1 MANNKRNRKF
11 KGKNKKQKNDVNVYD
26 VYTENNDERET
37 GNFDEMEN
45 MEYNENQDIDIED
58 DEEIDEDEAFDSEDE
73 KKYGVFFEGKEEEE
87 DNEEDNEDEEEYS
100 DEGEGYDL
108 SEMLNDNEENSSF
121 KKQEKSLLPI
131 HNEEFEELGEGM
143 SDIESEEEKEDD
155 EGNEGDDNLVSFID
169 SLDTNKRKSEYDL
182 DKNEARQIKRHKDI
196 ITEAYDESEYNLQ
209 PKAKQGKKLDIKDFV
224 GALNDEI
231 GFGNLKKQLVQLEK
245 PSKIVQKEVLNAPL
259 SKREQDRLE
268 REVAYEQ
275 TNKEVSKWTNIVKKN
290 READHIVFNNDEQ
303 KNSRTNASLTTHFKP
318 QTSLESEIT
327 KLMEDAGVTEK
338 KEAKFEELELNKV
351 SPEEIKERRRELQ
364 RMRSL
369 LFYQEQKMKKAA
381 KIKSKAY
388 HRILKKEKQKK
399 QSELSLEQLEELDP
413 ELAAKERM
421 KLETE
426 RARERVTLRHKNTG
440 KWARRMLQRGNDVNE
455 ETRQAIIDQLNQH
468 ENLKRKIQDADED
481 SDGFDSNDE
490 GYDDNVDSIKAKA
503 MQQLDQME
511 EAIDNEERPQKGIFA
526 MKFMQK
532 AFEKQRN
539 DAKQNIINM
548 RKEMEE
554 NEKLL
559 NDDSDQDNT
568 EENKDENTVNV
579 INTGRM
585 QFSKGKGNKGGEED
599 DDNSEDEEQK
609 PIKITTSSSLKVSG
623 PINVN
628 VKPEELKPVFEVE
641 EFKVDEVDN
650 PWLGDSDNV
659 VQGSKKQVNLTSKS
673 NKQQKALEKLSQEK
687 KKANKGSILN
697 NEINFDEMKQL
708 EHVEVKETTAKLSIA
723 QDQDQTSKVDKSNNE
738 SIKETLEKERN
749 EEEQSEQ
756 IDNIVAGLATENSND
771 IEEEDN
777 FQSITRGD
785 LLQMAFAENDVF
797 EDEFN
802 DEKQQLIDEE
812 NAPEVEDSLPGWGS
826 WSGKG
831 IKKRKKKVQKIEKK
845 KTNTRKDAKLKN
857 VIINERR
864 IKKSVKLM
872 VSDVPH
878 PFENREQYEKSL
890 RAPVGKE
897 WTTVNTHKEA
907 IRPRVLTMPGKII
920 HPLKFT
926 KQFTDKKP
934 EKKRPTKS
942 RL

>member
-1 MANNKRNRKF
+1 MANKRNRKF
-11 KGKNKKQKNDVNVYD
+11 KGKGKKQKEEVNVLD
-26 VYTENNDERET
+26 VYTEDNDERET

-45 MEYNENQDIDIED
+45 MEYNDNQDFDIED

-73 KKYGVFFEGKEEEE
+73 RKYGEFFASKEEEE
-87 DNEEDNEDEEEYS
+87 EDDEEEEEEEDYS
-100 DEGEGYDL
+100 DDGEGYDL
-108 SEMLNDNEENSSF
+108 SEMLNDNVEESTF

-131 HNEEFEELGEGM
+131 HNEEEFEELGEGM
-143 SDIESEEEKEDD
+143 SDIESEDENENEDND
-155 EGNEGDDNLVSFID
+155 NNLVSFID
-169 SLDTNKRKSEYDL
+169 SLDSNKRKSEYDL
-182 DKNEARQIKRHKDI
+182 DKNEARQIKRHKDV
-196 ITEAYDESEYNLQ
+196 ITEAFDESEYNLQ
-209 PKAKQGKKLDIKDFV
+209 PKVKQGKKLDIKDFV
-224 GALNDEI
+224 GALSDEV

-245 PSKIVQKEVLNAPL
+245 PSNIVKKEVLNAPL

-275 TNKEVSKWTNIVKKN
+275 TNKEVSKWTNIIKRN

-303 KNSRTNASLTTHFKP
+303 KSVRTNASLTTHFKP

-338 KEAKFEELELNKV
+338 KESKFEELELNKV
-351 SPEEIKERRRELQ
+351 SPEEIKERRKELQ

-388 HRILKKEKQKK
+388 HRILKKEKQRK
-399 QSELSLEQLEELDP
+399 QNELSLEQLEELDP

-440 KWARRMLQRGNDVNE
+440 KWARRMLQRGNDANE

-468 ENLKRKIQDADED
+468 ENLKRKIQDAGDD
-481 SDGFDSNDE
+481 SDEFDSNDE
-490 GYDDNVDSIKAKA
+490 AYDDNVDSIKEKA
-503 MQQLDQME
+503 MNQLDKME
-511 EAIDNEERPQKGIFA
+511 DAIDNEEKPQKGIFA

-532 AFEKQRN
+532 TFEKQRSL
-539 DAKQNIINM
+539 AKQSIIDM
-548 RKEMEE
+548 KKEMEE

-559 NDDSDQDNT
+559 NDDSDNEDN
-568 EENKDENTVNV
+568 ENNKDENTVNV

-585 QFSKGKGNKGGEED
+585 QFTKGNKNK
-599 DDNSEDEEQK
+599 DNDESDDEETK
-609 PIKITTSSSLKVSG
+609 PINISTSSSLKVSG

-628 VKPEELKPVFEVE
+628 VKPQELKPVFEVE
-641 EFKVDEVDN
+641 EFKIDENDN
-650 PWLGDSDNV
+650 PWLDSNENL
-659 VQGSKKQVNLTSKS
+659 VQGSKKHVNLNSKS

-687 KKANKGSILN
+687 KKVNKNAVAN
-697 NEINFDEMKQL
+697 NEIKFDEMKKL
-708 EHVEVKETTAKLSIA
+708 EQTEETTAKLSIA
-723 QDQDQTSKVDKSNNE
+723 QDEHKETKKPKEN
-738 SIKETLEKERN
+738 IKETLEKEQL
-749 EEEQSEQ
+749 EEARSEQ
-756 IDNIVAGLATENSND
+756 IDNIVAGIATENSND
-771 IEEEDN
+771 IEEDN

-785 LLQMAFAENDVF
+785 LLQMAFSENDVF

-802 DEKQQLIDEE
+802 EEKQKLIDED
-812 NAPEVEDSLPGWGS
+812 NADDGEEALPGWGS

-831 IKKRKKKVQKIEKK
+831 VKKRKKKAPKVEKK
-845 KTNTRKDAKLKN
+845 PKPNTRKDAKLKN

-872 VSDVPH
+872 VSEVPH

-926 KQFTDKKP
+926 KQFSDKKS
-934 EKKRPTKS
+934 KRPSKS
-942 RL
+942 KL

>member
-1 MANNKRNRKF
+1 
-11 KGKNKKQKNDVNVYD
+11 
-26 VYTENNDERET
+26 
-37 GNFDEMEN
+37 
-45 MEYNENQDIDIED
+45 
-58 DEEIDEDEAFDSEDE
+58 
-73 KKYGVFFEGKEEEE
+73 
-87 DNEEDNEDEEEYS
+87 
-100 DEGEGYDL
+100 
-108 SEMLNDNEENSSF
+108 MLNDNVGESSY

-131 HNEEFEELGEGM
+131 HNEEFEEYAEGM
-143 SDIESEEEKEDD
+143 SDIESENEEENDNDD
-155 EGNEGDDNLVSFID
+155 NDDNLVSFID
-169 SLDTNKRKSEYDL
+169 SLDSNKRKSEYEL
-182 DKNEARQIKRHKDI
+182 DKDEARQIKRHKDI
-196 ITEAYDESEYNLQ
+196 ITEAFDESEYNLQ

-224 GALNDEI
+224 GALSDEV

-275 TNKEVSKWTNIVKKN
+275 TNKEVSKWTHIVKKN

-303 KNSRTNASLTTHFKP
+303 KKVRTNASLTTHFKP
-318 QTSLESEIT
+318 ETSLESEIT

-388 HRILKKEKQKK
+388 HRILKKEKQRK

-413 ELAAKERM
+413 ELAEKERM

-481 SDGFDSNDE
+481 SDGFNSNDE
-490 GYDDNVDSIKAKA
+490 SYDDNVDTIKERTL
-503 MQQLDQME
+503 QQLNQME
-511 EAIDNEERPQKGIFA
+511 EDIDNEEKPQKGIFA

-532 AFEKQRN
+532 AFEKQRSE
-539 DAKQNIINM
+539 AKQNIINM

-559 NDDSDQDNT
+559 NDDSDNET
-568 EENKDENTVNV
+568 NENKDESNVNV

-585 QFSKGKGNKGGEED
+585 QFSKGNKVKND
-599 DDNSEDEEQK
+599 DDESDAEEQK
-609 PIKITTSSSLKVSG
+609 PINITTSSSLKVSG

-628 VKPEELKPVFEVE
+628 IKSEELKPVFEVE
-641 EFKVDEVDN
+641 DFKVDEEEN
-650 PWLGDSDNV
+650 PWLGDSENL
-659 VQGSKKQVNLTSKS
+659 VQESKKHVSLNSKS

-687 KKANKGSILN
+687 KKANKSNVLN
-697 NEINFDEMKQL
+697 NEINFDEMKKL
-708 EHVEVKETTAKLSIA
+708 EHIEETTAKLSIA
-723 QDQDQTSKVDKSNNE
+723 QDQDQESFKKPNE
-738 SIKETLEKERN
+738 SIKETLEKEKS
-749 EEEQSEQ
+749 EEEQSKQ
-756 IDNIVAGLATENSND
+756 IDDIVAGLATENSND
-771 IEEEDN
+771 VEEDN

-785 LLQMAFAENDVF
+785 LLQMAFSENDVF
-797 EDEFN
+797 EEEFN

-812 NAPEVEDSLPGWGS
+812 NAPETEDALPGWGS

-831 IKKRKKKVQKIEKK
+831 VKKRKKKVQKVEKK
-845 KTNTRKDAKLKN
+845 KPNNNRKDAKLKN

-897 WTTVNTHKEA
+897 WTTANTHKES

-926 KQFTDKKP
+926 KQFSDKKQ

>member
-1 MANNKRNRKF
+1 MANNRRNRKF
-11 KGKNKKQKNDVNVYD
+11 KGKNKKQKNDVDVYD
-26 VYTENNDERET
+26 VYTEDNEKKET

-45 MEYNENQDIDIED
+45 MEYENQDIDIED

-73 KKYGVFFEGKEEEE
+73 KKYGVFFEGKEEE
-87 DNEEDNEDEEEYS
+87 DEDEEDEDEEDYS
-100 DEGEGYDL
+100 DDGEGYDL
-108 SEMLNDNEENSSF
+108 SEMLNDNVGDSSY
-121 KKQEKSLLPI
+121 KKQEKSLMPV
-131 HNEEFEELGEGM
+131 HTEEFEELGEGM
-143 SDIESEEEKEDD
+143 SDIESENEEE
-155 EGNEGDDNLVSFID
+155 NENDDDNLVSFID
-169 SLDTNKRKSEYDL
+169 SLDSNKRKSEYEL
-182 DKNEARQIKRHKDI
+182 DKDEARQIKRHKDI

-209 PKAKQGKKLDIKDFV
+209 PKAKQ
-224 GALNDEI
+224 
-231 GFGNLKKQLVQLEK
+231 
-245 PSKIVQKEVLNAPL
+245 
-259 SKREQDRLE
+259 
-268 REVAYEQ
+268 
-275 TNKEVSKWTNIVKKN
+275 
-290 READHIVFNNDEQ
+290 
-303 KNSRTNASLTTHFKP
+303 
-318 QTSLESEIT
+318 
-327 KLMEDAGVTEK
+327 
-338 KEAKFEELELNKV
+338 
-351 SPEEIKERRRELQ
+351 ERRRELQ

-388 HRILKKEKQKK
+388 HRILKKEKQRK

-413 ELAAKERM
+413 ELAAQERM

-481 SDGFDSNDE
+481 EDGFDSNDE
-490 GYDDNVDSIKAKA
+490 SYDDNAEAIKAKA
-503 MQQLDQME
+503 MHQLDQME
-511 EAIDNEERPQKGIFA
+511 EDIDNEEKPQKGIFA

-539 DAKQNIINM
+539 EAKQNIINM

-559 NDDSDQDNT
+559 NEDSDNENT
-568 EENKDENTVNV
+568 ETKDENNVNV

-585 QFSKGKGNKGGEED
+585 QFTK
-599 DDNSEDEEQK
+599 
-609 PIKITTSSSLKVSG
+609 
-623 PINVN
+623 
-628 VKPEELKPVFEVE
+628 
-641 EFKVDEVDN
+641 
-650 PWLGDSDNV
+650 
-659 VQGSKKQVNLTSKS
+659 
-673 NKQQKALEKLSQEK
+673 
-687 KKANKGSILN
+687 
-697 NEINFDEMKQL
+697 
-708 EHVEVKETTAKLSIA
+708 
-723 QDQDQTSKVDKSNNE
+723 DQDKESGDKKPSQ
-738 SIKETLEKERN
+738 SIKETLEKEKN
-749 EEEQSEQ
+749 EEEQSQQ

-771 IEEEDN
+771 VEEEDN

-797 EDEFN
+797 EEEFN

-812 NAPEVEDSLPGWGS
+812 NAPEAEDILPGWGS

-831 IKKRKKKVQKIEKK
+831 IKKRKKKVQKVEKK
-845 KTNTRKDAKLKN
+845 KNNNRKDAKLKN

-897 WTTVNTHKEA
+897 WTTANTHKES

-926 KQFTDKKP
+926 KQFSDRKP